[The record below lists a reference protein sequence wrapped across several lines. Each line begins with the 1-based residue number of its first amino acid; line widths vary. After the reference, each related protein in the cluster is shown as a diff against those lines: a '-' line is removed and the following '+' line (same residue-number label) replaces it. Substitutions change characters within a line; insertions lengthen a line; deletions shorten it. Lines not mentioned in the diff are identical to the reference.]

1 MDDKIYSSKGEGGG
15 KNHMIP
21 TSFANR
27 KLSRQN
33 PASKEKILD
42 LMFKLKFIS
51 IFLSA
56 FANNLKGLY
65 VRLDQ
70 FVLLK
75 ITI

>member
-1 MDDKIYSSKGEGGG
+1 MLI
-15 KNHMIP
+15 
-21 TSFANR
+21 
-27 KLSRQN
+27 
-33 PASKEKILD
+33 KILD

-70 FVLLK
+70 FIRLATENYN
-75 ITI
+75 IINIESDTILIV